1 MCVKTMVRVLAFE
14 AFYKNW
20 KKDKKK
26 KKKRWRDVEGKR
38 QERCVPST
46 WHTCTCY
53 HVSEC
58 RHDKHDARVGEG
70 GEHRPEE
77 KKEGW

>member
-1 MCVKTMVRVLAFE
+1 MVRVLAFE

-46 WHTCTCY
+46 
-53 HVSEC
+53 
-58 RHDKHDARVGEG
+58 
-70 GEHRPEE
+70 
-77 KKEGW
+77 